1 MYFSVMRSINR
12 DKKYNKKTTLLVTN
26 QKESIKK
33 KTNSPI
39 HSLTVFNCAN
49 HVSVWR

>member
-33 KTNSPI
+33 K
-39 HSLTVFNCAN
+39 LTVLSTA
-49 HVSVWR
+49 